1 MTTSPNVVWQPTRV
15 DRACREQ
22 RLAMR
27 GATVWFTG
35 LPSSGKSTLACAVEE
50 RLTAQGVPAYVLDG
64 DNLRHGLNSDL
75 DFSGQARAE
84 NVRRTAH
91 VARLFSDAGL
101 VALVSLVSPY
111 AADRALARRL
121 HDHAGIPFIEVFL
134 DAPVSVCEQ
143 RDPKGLYERARL
155 GEICSFT
162 GVDAPY
168 EPPGSPEVA
177 VGPNAPLCES
187 VDAILAALQAGSA

>member
-1 MTTSPNVVWQPTRV
+1 VTISANVVWQPTRV

-50 RLTAQGVPAYVLDG
+50 RLTAEGVPAYVLDG
-64 DNLRHGLNSDL
+64 DNLRHGLNADL
-75 DFSGQARAE
+75 GFTGEARAE

-91 VARLFSDAGL
+91 VASLLSDAGV

-111 AADRALARRL
+111 VADRALARRL
-121 HDHAGIPFIEVFL
+121 HDEASIPFVEVFL
-134 DAPVSVCEQ
+134 NVPVSVCEQ
-143 RDPKGLYERARL
+143 RDPKGLYARARL
-155 GEICSFT
+155 GEICDFT
-162 GVDAPY
+162 GVDHPY
-168 EPPGSPEVA
+168 EPPVCPEVEIA
-177 VGPNAPLCES
+177 PTAPLSVS
-187 VDAILAALQAGSA
+187 VDAVVSALDRRRP